1 MLLAQMTA
9 GGAMSNPFAVLTL
22 IAAPAILTNAASVL
36 AMSTSNRF
44 LRASERMRAI
54 GDELRRGAG
63 DGRRTILLAQAT
75 RGERQALLLLH
86 ALRFIYIALGA
97 FAAASL
103 ISIVGAILA
112 SLHTATAYRA
122 MVALALL
129 TGVAGVVA
137 IIISSVHLFRATRL
151 SLSNISDEARWLR
164 EESGAREQGQ
174 ARPRQEQAVSR
185 NAPSRGDD
193 VE

>member
-1 MLLAQMTA
+1 
-9 GGAMSNPFAVLTL
+9 
-22 IAAPAILTNAASVL
+22 
-36 AMSTSNRF
+36 MSTSNRF

-54 GDELRRGAG
+54 GDELRRGAV

-137 IIISSVHLFRATRL
+137 IIVSSVHLFRATRL

-164 EESGAREQGQ
+164 EENAARERAQP
-174 ARPRQEQAVSR
+174 RPRAELAHKGAACR
-185 NAPSRGDD
+185 D
-193 VE
+193 VDRVD